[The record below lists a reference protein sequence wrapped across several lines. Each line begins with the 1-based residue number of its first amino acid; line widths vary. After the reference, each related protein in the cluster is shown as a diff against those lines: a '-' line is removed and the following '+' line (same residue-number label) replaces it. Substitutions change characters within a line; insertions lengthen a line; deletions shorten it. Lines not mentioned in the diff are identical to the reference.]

1 MPKNKE
7 MKWAPLENLMSKCYV
22 IASRFAIRLHNG
34 KLLSLLTQSHNPSDF
49 VASATLPTASI
60 KAAVL
65 LSVSCFFVALETQS
79 TLGDSTLI
87 VS

>member
-1 MPKNKE
+1 MPKNKA
-7 MKWAPLENLMSKCYV
+7 MKGTPLENLMSEGHV

-34 KLLSLLTQSHNPSDF
+34 KLLSLLTQSHNPRDF
-49 VASATLPTASI
+49 IASATLPTGST

-79 TLGDSTLI
+79 T
-87 VS
+87 